1 MAQESYIVGRKRYGR
16 PQSMLWSNN
25 SGILSN
31 SQYIPEGYEV
41 GADYPPGTE
50 DSEIDQF
57 LILSDHNRGEL
68 QFGTERIQSRRRMIN
83 GSMRSYHI
91 SDKINLSVSWSMLP
105 SRSYKENPKFDLA
118 DGFSEDFFRTKD
130 EYTVD
135 GGAGGVE
142 ILNWYE
148 QHPGPFWVYLAYDK
162 YTIYGRESSD
172 YQHLNKYS
180 EIIKMYFKD
189 FSYNIIKRG
198 QNNFDLWNINLTL
211 EEA

>member
-1 MAQESYIVGRKRYGR
+1 MADESYLTGRRRYGR
-16 PQSMLWSNN
+16 PQAMLWSNN
-25 SGILSN
+25 LGTIFNES
-31 SQYIPEGYEV
+31 YYPDGYEV
-41 GADYPPGTE
+41 GAEYPSGTA
-50 DSEIDQF
+50 SNLIDQF
-57 LILSDHNRGEL
+57 IVLSDHNRGEL

-83 GSMRSYHI
+83 GSMRAYHI

-105 SRSYKENPKFDLA
+105 SRSYKQNPNFGNL
-118 DGFSEDFFRTKD
+118 GISEDYYRSTD

-148 QHPGPFWVYLAYDK
+148 QHSGPFWVYLAYDK
-162 YTIYGRESSD
+162 YTVYGREPSD
-172 YQHLNKYS
+172 YQNLNKYT
-180 EIIKMYFKD
+180 EVIKMYFKD
-189 FSYNIIKRG
+189 FSYNIVKRG

>member
-1 MAQESYIVGRKRYGR
+1 MADESYLTGRRRYGR
-16 PQSMLWSNN
+16 PQAMLWSNN
-25 SGILSN
+25 LGTLVNES
-31 SQYIPEGYEV
+31 YYPDGYEV
-41 GADYPPGTE
+41 GAEYPLGTA
-50 DSEIDQF
+50 SNLIDQF
-57 LILSDHNRGEL
+57 IVLSDHNRGEL

-105 SRSYKENPKFDLA
+105 SRSYKQNPNFNTL
-118 DGFSEDFFRTKD
+118 GISEDYYKSTD
-130 EYTVD
+130 EYTAD

-142 ILNWYE
+142 VLNWYE
-148 QHPGPFWVYLAYDK
+148 QHTGPFWVYLAYDK
-162 YTIYGRESSD
+162 YTVYGREPSD
-172 YQHLNKYS
+172 YQKLNRYT

>member
-1 MAQESYIVGRKRYGR
+1 MADESYLTGRRRYGR
-16 PQSMLWSNN
+16 PQAMLWSNN
-25 SGILSN
+25 LGTIFNES
-31 SQYIPEGYEV
+31 YYPDGYEV
-41 GADYPPGTE
+41 GAEYPSGTA
-50 DSEIDQF
+50 SSLIDQF
-57 LILSDHNRGEL
+57 IVLSDHNRGEL

-83 GSMRSYHI
+83 GSMRAYHI

-105 SRSYKENPKFDLA
+105 SRSYKQNPNFDNL
-118 DGFSEDFFRTKD
+118 GISEDYYRSID

-148 QHPGPFWVYLAYDK
+148 QHAGPFWVYLAYDK
-162 YTIYGRESSD
+162 YTVYGRESSD
-172 YQHLNKYS
+172 YQNLNKYT
-180 EIIKMYFKD
+180 EVIKMYFKD
-189 FSYNIIKRG
+189 FSYNIVKRG